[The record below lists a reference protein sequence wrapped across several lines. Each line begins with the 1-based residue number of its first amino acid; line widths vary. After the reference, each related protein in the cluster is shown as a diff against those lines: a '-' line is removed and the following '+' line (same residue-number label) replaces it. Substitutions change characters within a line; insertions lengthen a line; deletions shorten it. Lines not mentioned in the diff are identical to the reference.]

1 MQVVT
6 EGEPRRAGTFGRL
19 PAKSEEDRRCGGEI
33 YWFWIHWHGVSCPL
47 PLEYPASPGTRRG
60 NQPVKIR
67 SGFVSEDFLPIK
79 GYDHVE
85 FYVGNAKQA
94 AHFYDKTFGFR
105 PAGKMGLETGC
116 RDRASY
122 VMEQGK
128 VRFVFTSAYGPDHE
142 IARHCGLHGDG
153 VKAIALEVP
162 DVESALRET
171 KARGAT
177 VVKPATALEDA
188 HGTWISGEIKY
199 AGDTVFR
206 FVERK
211 NYRGGFAPG
220 YKMIEAHGSPPVG
233 LAAIDH
239 IVTNVHL
246 GEMNFWARW
255 FEEVLGFR
263 NLFGFTDKDISTEYS
278 ALMSKVM
285 ENGTGKCKFP
295 INEPAEGKKK
305 SQIAEYLDY
314 YHGPGVQ
321 HIAMNTGDI
330 YRTVS
335 ELQKRD
341 VDFLRVPET
350 YYDYMRERVGD
361 VGEDWKKLQEL
372 GILLDKDD
380 DGYLLQIFTAP
391 MQDRPTL
398 FFEVIERHGSKG
410 FGIGNFKALFV
421 SIEKEQ
427 AARGNL

>member
-1 MQVVT
+1 MS
-6 EGEPRRAGTFGRL
+6 A
-19 PAKSEEDRRCGGEI
+19 
-33 YWFWIHWHGVSCPL
+33 
-47 PLEYPASPGTRRG
+47 
-60 NQPVKIR
+60 
-67 SGFVSEDFLPIK
+67 DFLPIK

-94 AHFYDKTFGFR
+94 AHFYDKTFGFK
-105 PAGKMGLETGC
+105 PIAKMGLETGS

-128 VRFVFTSAYGPDHE
+128 VRFVLTTAYGPDHE
-142 IARHCGLHGDG
+142 ITRHCGLHGDG
-153 VKAIALEVP
+153 VKAIAMEVQ

-177 VVKPATALEDA
+177 VLKPATALEDA
-188 HGTWISGEIKY
+188 NGTYITGEIKY

-211 NYRGGFAPG
+211 NYRGAFAPG
-220 YKMIEAHGSPPVG
+220 YKAIEAHGSPPVG

-239 IVTNVHL
+239 IVTNVYL
-246 GEMNFWARW
+246 GEMNFWVRW
-255 FEEVLGFR
+255 FEEVMGFR
-263 NLFGFTDKDISTEYS
+263 NLCGFTDKDISTEYS

-305 SQIAEYLDY
+305 SQIDEYLDY
-314 YHGPGVQ
+314 YRTPGVQ

-335 ELQKRD
+335 ELRKRD
-341 VDFLRVPET
+341 IDFLRVPDT
-350 YYDYMRERVGD
+350 YYEYMKERVGD
-361 VGEDWKKLQEL
+361 VGEDWKKLQDL
-372 GILLDKDD
+372 GILLDKDE

-421 SIEKEQ
+421 SIEQEQ